1 MIPTM
6 TTSDPYIVQSG
17 FWYMKE
23 EETVT
28 LSNEDKANPMIMS
41 PISIIEIGKF
51 LGFRSNAVMRL
62 LIVQFISSNALLR
75 RDNYLG
81 DEIIAGLDRF

>member
-1 MIPTM
+1 
-6 TTSDPYIVQSG
+6 
-17 FWYMKE
+17 
-23 EETVT
+23 
-28 LSNEDKANPMIMS
+28 MIMP

-51 LGFRSNAVMRL
+51 LSFRSNAVMRL
-62 LIVQFISSNALLR
+62 FIVQFISSNSLLS